1 MWGQVLGHHTWH
13 PGAGCSRPGR
23 ALHHLRFVRGQ
34 LRRETDLARSL
45 VLPAGTAR
53 DSDTSWPASVSSSVK
68 WGCVIMGPFQ
78 LWRLLWF
85 RGEGRG
91 GETGGGRSK
100 GLNRPI
106 PITRS
111 PPRALSGRLRL
122 GLAEQSVLAALAQ
135 AVSLTPPSQ
144 GEPWWPAPRPPLVL
158 TWPPDPHPHQVPS
171 APPGPF
177 P

>member
-1 MWGQVLGHHTWH
+1 
-13 PGAGCSRPGR
+13 
-23 ALHHLRFVRGQ
+23 
-34 LRRETDLARSL
+34 
-45 VLPAGTAR
+45 
-53 DSDTSWPASVSSSVK
+53 
-68 WGCVIMGPFQ
+68 MGPFQ

-106 PITRS
+106 PVTRS

-135 AVSLTPPSQ
+135 AVSLTPPGQ
-144 GEPWWPAPRPPLVL
+144 GEPWWPAPRPPFAL
-158 TWPPDPHPHQVPS
+158 TWPPDPHPQLVPLPLQ
-171 APPGPF
+171 APF
-177 P
+177 PEEPLTSTHCGPRGG